1 MVRHRVVVQ
10 LVNVVRVPLV
20 DWSHLALSVDLETFN
35 GGVLECCAEKGPTG
49 KEILEQ
55 HPVLGDVAG
64 EYVAQFKATVVIQP
78 SKTVIIAGGAN
89 LTDRLDSGMKLDAE
103 TTALVEKGLWERPK
117 KEKK

>member
-1 MVRHRVVVQ
+1 MTYVTKKF
-10 LVNVVRVPLV
+10 PTMPF
-20 DWSHLALSVDLETFN
+20 SLAHFQTDGKSVDLETFN

-78 SKTVIIAGGAN
+78 SKTVIIAGGAD